1 MFPIDASPVLGRD
14 PAFMESISKTMR
26 VPERLSVGPGPDQD
40 QDQHQT
46 KPPVYS
52 MQVPDRLTY
61 AAAELSPRPQFGPK
75 SRLEVCV
82 ESPQEIHR
90 DQQQS
95 PIRRSMSDQ
104 CFARTPPGT
113 PPGTPHRAMVLPR
126 PQGTSRRLVDLP
138 PVSPSTSS
146 LPPPS
151 AHSLL
156 QMTLQASARLLQAA
170 SRKCLGTEPPQT
182 PLRAETVPVQSDS
195 RRTESWV
202 AEDEGGAAVE
212 LIVLRRQVSVPH
224 RPHPQG
230 EGESPTGLSLRG
242 EGESPTG
249 LTLRVRE
256 SPPQASPSGPHPQG
270 EGESPTGVS
279 PTGLTLRVRESPPQA
294 SPSGSHPQGEGESPT
309 GLTLRVRE
317 SPPQASPS
325 GVRESPPQECP
336 PQASPSALKLLPLV
350 KPKLE
355 PTGDQE
361 ETGRRPGGDRE
372 ETGRRPGGDREET
385 GRRPG
390 GDWEET
396 GRRLGGDREE
406 TRTQRTVL
414 KMSRRLAALE
424 RHNCERQNTELVL
437 FCLLGS
443 ACLLNAWLW
452 IRR

>member
-61 AAAELSPRPQFGPK
+61 AEAAELSPRPQFGPK

-170 SRKCLGTEPPQT
+170 SRKYRCLGTEPPQT

-212 LIVLRRQVSVPH
+212 LIVLRRQV
-224 RPHPQG
+224 
-230 EGESPTGLSLRG
+230 
-242 EGESPTG
+242 
-249 LTLRVRE
+249 
-256 SPPQASPSGPHPQG
+256 
-270 EGESPTGVS
+270 
-279 PTGLTLRVRESPPQA
+279 
-294 SPSGSHPQGEGESPT
+294 
-309 GLTLRVRE
+309 
-317 SPPQASPS
+317 
-325 GVRESPPQECP
+325 
-336 PQASPSALKLLPLV
+336 
-350 KPKLE
+350 
-355 PTGDQE
+355 
-361 ETGRRPGGDRE
+361 
-372 ETGRRPGGDREET
+372 
-385 GRRPG
+385 
-390 GDWEET
+390 
-396 GRRLGGDREE
+396 
-406 TRTQRTVL
+406 L